1 MSADKRE
8 LEGHPVIKT
17 NTKAANSLTR
27 HRLFNAGVGTL
38 VLFQYMNTADANAS
52 EYLPDLFIHF
62 FEAIAPGSCKDFA
75 IVANTLRACQAGY
88 GFFSGDSSISS
99 AANFF
104 DMFIHGSNIA
114 QRMS

>member
-1 MSADKRE
+1 MSVDKRE
-8 LEGHPVIKT
+8 LEGHPVIET
-17 NTKAANSLTR
+17 NTKTANSLTR

-52 EYLPDLFIHF
+52 EYLPDMFIHF

-75 IVANTLRACQAGY
+75 IVANALRACHAGY
-88 GFFSGDSSISS
+88 GFFSGDSSILP

-104 DMFIHGSNIA
+104 DMLIHGSNIA